1 MEERLPLCYPG
12 TMPDDLYE
20 RDILTWSEHQADLLR
35 RVARGERVNN
45 VDWAHVVEEIEDVGL
60 SELNAVNSHLR
71 LMLLHLLKLASW
83 PDNSAVRHW
92 REEVAGFQAEA
103 VQRFAPSM
111 RQRIEL
117 DRLQALALKQLQA
130 ADYGRS
136 PPAWPGA
143 CVFTL
148 DQLLNDDVA
157 KMEGHLTTAIPAP

>member
-1 MEERLPLCYPG
+1 
-12 TMPDDLYE
+12 MPDDLYQ

-45 VDWAHVVEEIEDVGL
+45 LDWAHVVDEIEAVGL
-60 SELNAVNSHLR
+60 SELSVVNSHLR

-83 PDNSAVRHW
+83 PDNSAVRQW

-111 RQRIEL
+111 RQRIDL
-117 DRLQALALKQLQA
+117 DRLHPLALKQLQA
-130 ADYGRS
+130 ADYGPR
-136 PPAWPGA
+136 PPAWPVT
-143 CVFTL
+143 CPFTL

-157 KMEGHLTTAIPAP
+157 GMERHMTAAIPSP

>member
-1 MEERLPLCYPG
+1 
-12 TMPDDLYE
+12 MPDDLYQ

-45 VDWAHVVEEIEDVGL
+45 LDWAHVVDEIEAVGL
-60 SELNAVNSHLR
+60 SELSVVNSHLR

-83 PDNSAVRHW
+83 PDNSAVRQW

-111 RQRIEL
+111 RQRIDL
-117 DRLQALALKQLQA
+117 DQLYARALKQLRV
-130 ADYGRS
+130 ADYGR
-136 PPAWPGA
+136 PPLPWPTD
-143 CVFTL
+143 CLLTV

-157 KMEGHLTTAIPAP
+157 ALEARLGAPGQTMLDEPRR

>member
-1 MEERLPLCYPG
+1 
-12 TMPDDLYE
+12 MPDDLYQ

-45 VDWAHVVEEIEDVGL
+45 LDWAHVVDEIEAVGL
-60 SELNAVNSHLR
+60 SELSVVNSHLR

-83 PDNSAVRHW
+83 PDNSAVRQW

-111 RQRIEL
+111 RQRIDL
-117 DRLQALALKQLQA
+117 DRLHPLALKQLQA
-130 ADYGRS
+130 ADYGHRPS
-136 PPAWPGA
+136 ARPGT
-143 CVFTL
+143 CPFTL

-157 KMEGHLTTAIPAP
+157 GMERHMTAAIPSP

>member
-1 MEERLPLCYPG
+1 
-12 TMPDDLYE
+12 MPDDLYE

-45 VDWAHVVEEIEDVGL
+45 VDWAHVVDEIEAVGL
-60 SELNAVNSHLR
+60 SELSAVNSRLR

-83 PDNSAVRHW
+83 PDNSAVRQWHD
-92 REEVAGFQAEA
+92 EVAGFQAEA

-111 RQRIEL
+111 RQRIDL
-117 DRLQALALKQLQA
+117 DRLHALVLKQLQA